1 MMNAILLWVLTLLL
15 AGIAGGV
22 LGAIFFG
29 GLWWTVRKSMTSPH
43 AALWIFTSLL
53 ARMGIALGG
62 LYVVADGQWPRLL
75 AALLGF
81 VLARL
86 LVIRVTRRPNNDRP
100 SAISEAS
107 HAP

>member
-1 MMNAILLWVLTLLL
+1 MNATLLCALTLLL
-15 AGIAGGV
+15 AGVAGGV

-53 ARMGIALGG
+53 ARMGFALGG
-62 LYVVADGQWPRLL
+62 LYFVADGQWQRLL
-75 AALLGF
+75 AGLLGF

-86 LVIRVTRRPNNDRP
+86 LVIRVTRTPNGSSQTMR
-100 SAISEAS
+100 EAS